1 MGCSMTEGRGSYDP
15 TTFTSLGENIRLVN
29 KKNEKRFLKYSW
41 GSVLQEKLKYDRYV
55 NMGIGGSSTSG
66 QVKLFY
72 EKLSF
77 IESLKEYDVLL
88 VWLLPIP
95 FRFSF
100 YTQGANADVIPGS
113 IAYHDKTE
121 DSKIDKAYIKFI
133 GDLWHDSFLE
143 QNFYKNIIKLS
154 TEYLGFKF
162 LYTSVVDK
170 VDCPY
175 TNQFKKMFKD
185 DYNLSLLSEE
195 KLLPCEKKNPELFSI
210 LKCHHPNEKGYKLIG
225 ERIFDRIKLYDK
237 SLICDKAPDSYIK
250 EWNGD
255 YKSQKK
261 LL

>member
-100 YTQGANADVIPGS
+100 YTQGANADIIPGS
-113 IAYHDKTE
+113 VAYHDKTE
-121 DSKIDKAYIKFI
+121 DSEIDKAYIKFLD
-133 GDLWHDSFLE
+133 DLWHDSFLE

-162 LYTSVVDK
+162 LYTSVVDQ
-170 VDCPY
+170 VDCNY
-175 TNQFKKMFKD
+175 TN
-185 DYNLSLLSEE
+185 
-195 KLLPCEKKNPELFSI
+195 PRV
-210 LKCHHPNEKGYKLIG
+210 LIP
-225 ERIFDRIKLYDK
+225 
-237 SLICDKAPDSYIK
+237 KAS
-250 EWNGD
+250 
-255 YKSQKK
+255 
-261 LL
+261 